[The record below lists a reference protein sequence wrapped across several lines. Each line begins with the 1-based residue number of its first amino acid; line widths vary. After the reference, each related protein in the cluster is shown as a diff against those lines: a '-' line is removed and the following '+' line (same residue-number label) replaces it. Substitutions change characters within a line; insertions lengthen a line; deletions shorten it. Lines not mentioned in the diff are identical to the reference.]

1 MDSYKH
7 NFQTQR
13 DACFSIREMHV
24 NVFKKYPVSN
34 NKYIKYMIPNSKY
47 TVLDAPS
54 LNTSLERDTNK
65 DAVRNQLVLGGSGI
79 GSCEGKLSSRQGRL
93 CL

>member
-13 DACFSIREMHV
+13 DACFSIREIHV

-47 TVLDAPS
+47 TVQNTKYPVPS
-54 LNTSLERDTNK
+54 TKYTVLNTY
-65 DAVRNQLVLGGSGI
+65 
-79 GSCEGKLSSRQGRL
+79 
-93 CL
+93 